1 MSQPIGMVLGQG
13 VTPLFVRHSADI
25 YLLNI
30 VWFILAA
37 FGVAIAFISIKSSAP
52 PTPPS
57 RSASL
62 VSEHGLQT
70 FSRFLDNVK
79 ALLTNIQCLL
89 LSTSIA
95 KIMIKNKDLLLKFY
109 SKL

>member
-1 MSQPIGMVLGQG
+1 MSQPIGLVLGQG
-13 VTPLFVRHSADI
+13 VTPLFVQHPSDI

-52 PTPPS
+52 PSPPS

-62 VSEHGLQT
+62 VTELGLQT

-89 LSTSIA
+89 LSTTIGT
-95 KIMIKNKDLLLKFY
+95 IMIENIDFLFNFM
-109 SKL
+109 

>member
-25 YLLNI
+25 YWLNI

-52 PTPPS
+52 PTPPN

-62 VSEHGLQT
+62 VTELGLQK
-70 FSRFLDNVK
+70 FSRFQDNVK
-79 ALLTNIQCLL
+79 ALLTNRQCLI
-89 LSTSIA
+89 LSTSIGA
-95 KIMIKNKDLLLKFY
+95 IIIKYEYIF
-109 SKL
+109 